1 MNSPNI
7 KIYEMIYQ
15 KCTNENS
22 SYFFTENNLNTR
34 KQFVE
39 FLHVEI
45 KKELE
50 DFKTFCSSGSKDDLL
65 KLYEEIY
72 AESTHHLNE
81 MKQNFIEASYASF
94 DDCINLNV
102 FERPLIG

>member
-1 MNSPNI
+1 MSHQ
-7 KIYEMIYQ
+7 KIYEMAYQ
-15 KCTNENS
+15 KCTNESS

-39 FLHVEI
+39 LLHIEI

-50 DFKTFCSSGSKDDLL
+50 DFKKFCSSDSKDDLL
-65 KLYEEIY
+65 KLYEEIH

-81 MKQNFIEASYASF
+81 MKQTFIGVSHASF

-102 FERPLIG
+102 FERSLNS